1 SSRNEKRKCVF
12 DVGGD
17 DAEYPQKSK
26 LPMSLANFLDC
37 EAKIENVDDWM
48 KMGEIE
54 YEGGK
59 FGWDVEHWLN
69 DVDDHDMEAALEMV
83 KEANLPSSG
92 RIAIVVKTLSQE
104 F

>member
-1 SSRNEKRKCVF
+1 
-12 DVGGD
+12 
-17 DAEYPQKSK
+17 
-26 LPMSLANFLDC
+26 MSLANFLDC

-48 KMGEIE
+48 KMGEVE

-83 KEANLPSSG
+83 KGNHNIDFIPQNSVHYLQDKEEETSIWDFKYQYHPE
-92 RIAIVVKTLSQE
+92 QD
-104 F
+104 